1 MEALNKIYCDMKI
14 PDEQLIMVW
23 LQSVIMDDGKR
34 DDTKEIL
41 SIYDVIHDYFRA
53 QQSDWP
59 RPMVKRILGHVN
71 MYEKATDKYN
81 FLADRIMEADAR
93 DKNSEMDIV
102 QLWVDCWYLS
112 LFQKYQVPATSSK

>member
-23 LQSVIMDDGKR
+23 LQSVIMNDGKR

-59 RPMVKRILGHVN
+59 RPMIKRILAHVN

-81 FLADRIMEADAR
+81 FLADRITEADAR

-112 LFQKYQVPATSSK
+112 LFQKYQVPKTRSK